1 MMNINKFLPNV
12 CLRDTIACDPNL
24 SDEAKELFILVCE
37 DWERERTVSKTLEQF
52 ADLIRRNYI
61 QIEGFPTSV
70 PTPGS
75 VRTAK
80 QNRLR
85 GLKMFITGRE

>member
-1 MMNINKFLPNV
+1 MTTINKFLPNV
-12 CLRDTIACDPNL
+12 FLRQTIAHDPNL
-24 SDEAKELFILVCE
+24 TDEAKELFVLICE
-37 DWERERTVSKTLEQF
+37 DLERKQAPSHYLEQF
-52 ADLIRRNYI
+52 AELIRRNYI
-61 QIEGFPTSV
+61 QIEGFPASV

-85 GLKMFITGRE
+85 GLKMFITGRD